1 MFKISERIDWL
12 MKLRKKGG
20 FSGFW
25 NIRKESAE
33 WGYTLALADIEQL
46 FIDLTDEEK
55 SNPVVQKLYNKI
67 REIQ

>member
-1 MFKISERIDWL
+1 MTIEERISWL

-25 NIRKESAE
+25 NIRRESAE

-46 FIDLTDEEK
+46 FIDLPEEEK
-55 SNPVVQKLYNKI
+55 SDSVVQKLYNKI
-67 REIQ
+67 REIS